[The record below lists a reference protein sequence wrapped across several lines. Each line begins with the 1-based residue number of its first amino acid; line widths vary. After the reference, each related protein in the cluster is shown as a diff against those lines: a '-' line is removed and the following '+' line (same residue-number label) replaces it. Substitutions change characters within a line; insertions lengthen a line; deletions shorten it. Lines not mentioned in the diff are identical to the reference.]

1 MEQTCERIP
10 PDRNSPFAPV
20 QVCFVMTPRDQL
32 SGLAAAVVAAAMVPL
47 IPATAFAAGSR
58 SAAAPPARPPIV
70 SPAQRYPLGKNAV
83 PTAAAP
89 ARPPSLNSLPPAVLA
104 PPSLPKGMV
113 PIPVPAT
120 AAPVPPPSTTPSGT
134 PTLAGMLRGLGA
146 ASSPTVD
153 LASPAASDT
162 DDDSR
167 EDLANRVRDLEV
179 QLEQTRDL
187 VVNRRPSVTFGGY
200 VDFGFF
206 TAQGDGS
213 GIVRDSGAAVSTE
226 HFGNYATR
234 YGWIFLGD
242 ILGPTVNTRG
252 EVADL
257 GDSAGATR
265 FDSIHSR
272 GAPGFI
278 ANEVNLTMNAGISEQ
293 VLGTASVN
301 FIPRSGQDFSL
312 GDFMEVD
319 IAQVEWTP
327 TQSGKTSIFVGKFDS
342 VLGIEYRDRKSNQRF
357 GITPSLLA
365 RYTTGTAL
373 GLKFRSKFGSND
385 WLVIAGAVTNGSNT
399 TEQFHF
405 YNEIDTNAGKT
416 ASGRIALHY
425 AGSFEL
431 ELGGSGSYGAQ
442 DRARDSRGAMWFAG
456 VDLIGHFGPV
466 DLKAQ
471 WLKGA
476 APGAPMDDVYGLKL
490 KQGAYLELDWM
501 LGRTFGLIGRGELR
515 DAVVWLGDPNSAE
528 GANRVYI
535 TKSWRGTFGAKAV
548 LHQRVLLKAEYLHNG
563 EYAGIPAIAND
574 VFTSSFLFSF

>member
-1 MEQTCERIP
+1 
-10 PDRNSPFAPV
+10 
-20 QVCFVMTPRDQL
+20 MTPRDHRA
-32 SGLAAAVVAAAMVPL
+32 GLGAAVIAAAMIPL
-47 IPATAFAAGSR
+47 IPASAFAAGAR
-58 SAAAPPARPPIV
+58 SAAAPPARPAIV
-70 SPAQRYPLGKNAV
+70 SPAQRYPIGKNAV
-83 PTAAAP
+83 PTAPAP

-104 PPSLPKGMV
+104 PPSLPRGMV
-113 PIPVPAT
+113 QVPVPVPAAT
-120 AAPVPPPSTTPSGT
+120 LPPPSTTPSGA
-134 PTLAGMLRGLGA
+134 PTLAGMLRTLGVA
-146 ASSPTVD
+146 QSPTVE
-153 LASPAASDT
+153 LASGGSSS
-162 DDDSR
+162 DDDESS

-187 VVNRRPSVTFGGY
+187 VVNRRPTVTFGGY

-213 GIVRDSGAAVSTE
+213 GIVRDTGALVSAE
-226 HFGNYATR
+226 HFPDYASR

-242 ILGPTVNTRG
+242 ILGPTVNSRG

-257 GDSAGATR
+257 GDSAGTTR

-278 ANEVNLTMNAGISEQ
+278 ANEVNLTMNAGISPQ

-301 FIPRSGQDFSL
+301 FIPRSGHDFSL

-373 GLKFRSKFGSND
+373 GLKFRSKFGSSD

-405 YNEIDTNAGKT
+405 YDELDSNAGKT

-425 AGSFEL
+425 SGSFEI

-442 DRARDSRGAMWFAG
+442 DRARDSHGAMWFAG

-476 APGAPMDDVYGLKL
+476 APGAPMEDVYGLEL
-490 KQGAYLELDWM
+490 KQGAYAELDWM
-501 LGRTFGLIGRGELR
+501 LGRTFGLIGRGEMR
-515 DAVVWLGDPNSAE
+515 DAVVWLGDAQSPE
-528 GANRVYI
+528 GANRAYI
-535 TKSWRGTFGAKAV
+535 TKSWRGTLGAKAV
-548 LHQRVLLKAEYLHNG
+548 LHQRVSLKAEYLHNG
-563 EYAGIPAIAND
+563 EYGGIPAIAND